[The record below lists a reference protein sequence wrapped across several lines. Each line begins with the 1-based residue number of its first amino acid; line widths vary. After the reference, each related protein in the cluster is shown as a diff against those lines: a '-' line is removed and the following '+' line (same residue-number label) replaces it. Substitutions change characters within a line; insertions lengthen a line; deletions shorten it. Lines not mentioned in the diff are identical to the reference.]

1 MLKHGKK
8 EKVAQDAQLSVSLEA
23 QLSVS
28 LEAQLSVSLEAQLS
42 VSPMLLAHLDA
53 FLFNL

>member
-28 LEAQLSVSLEAQLS
+28 PEAQLS
-42 VSPMLLAHLDA
+42 VSPMLLPHLDA
-53 FLFNL
+53 FFFNL

>member
-28 LEAQLSVSLEAQLS
+28 
-42 VSPMLLAHLDA
+42 PMLLPHLDA

>member
-8 EKVAQDAQLSVSLEA
+8 EKVAQDAQLSVSP
-23 QLSVS
+23 
-28 LEAQLSVSLEAQLS
+28 EAQLS
-42 VSPMLLAHLDA
+42 VSPMLLPHLDA

>member
-28 LEAQLSVSLEAQLS
+28 LEAQLSVSPEAQLS
-42 VSPMLLAHLDA
+42 VSSMLLPHLDA